1 MSRPLVAE
9 GAIGPQHILE
19 VGARLGARNLA
30 GPRAFFDV
38 GRESRHFCPDS
49 RRAADLLGLTAIAE
63 NVIDSDEPIDPA
75 ARILEPVR
83 VGFPTADKSFVV
95 DVIACTDIDQSRP
108 LKHSQSGLQRG
119 LAGIAPFGLAL
130 VNAGRQKHLIHRGKV
145 ADDIAAIIKLRKTA
159 ERRTHEPAD
168 RHFAQAASHLSGTRC
183 DSTLQDIVCALIK
196 RSDQRPV
203 GTGPPR
209 QRFEIL
215 DVDLECLLVRLFFP
229 ALDRLV
235 PYQRQQMLH

>member
-1 MSRPLVAE
+1 MGPSTSWRSALVSAP
-9 GAIGPQHILE
+9 AIWLALAHFSTSVVSCAIF
-19 VGARLGARNLA
+19 ARI
-30 GPRAFFDV
+30 
-38 GRESRHFCPDS
+38 

-130 VNAGRQKHLIHRGKV
+130 VNAGRQKHLIDRGKV

-159 ERRTHEPAD
+159 ERRTHCEPAD
-168 RHFAQAASHLSGTRC
+168 RLFAQAASHLSGTRC
-183 DSTLQDIVCALIK
+183 DRTLQDIVCALIE

-215 DVDLECLLVRLFFP
+215 DVDLDVLRSGFFSQRST
-229 ALDRLV
+229 ALSHTRGS
-235 PYQRQQMLH
+235 RCCIRGS